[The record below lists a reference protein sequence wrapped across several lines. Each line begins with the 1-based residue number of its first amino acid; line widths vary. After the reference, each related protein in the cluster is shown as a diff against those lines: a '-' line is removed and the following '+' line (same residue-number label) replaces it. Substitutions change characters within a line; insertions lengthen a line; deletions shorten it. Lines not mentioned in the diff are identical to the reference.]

1 MKNDL
6 IEEMYLTKENSYF
19 SLEREMFKNAIK
31 EKNISILDIGC
42 GTGVLGL
49 YFRQNQNCT
58 VSGIEIN
65 NAAYLESIKNLDHV
79 IKGNVETLD
88 IPYENNKFD
97 YIVMGDVLEH
107 LINPMGTIKKII
119 KFLKPGG
126 KILITVPNVRHWSIL
141 ISLIFKDKWKYE
153 SWGLLDY
160 THLRFFTKKSL
171 HKMLN
176 DNSFNLVKSSRVI
189 QKKSKSSIFNFF
201 TFGLFS
207 GLLASHTFIEIT
219 KE

>member
-31 EKNISILDIGC
+31 EKNKSILDIGC
-42 GTGVLGL
+42 GTGALGL
-49 YFRQNQNCT
+49 YFRTNQNCN
-58 VSGIEIN
+58 VFGIEIN
-65 NAAYLESIKNLDHV
+65 NAAYLEAKKNLDDV
-79 IKGNVETLD
+79 IKANIETLD
-88 IPYENNKFD
+88 IPYDNNQFD
-97 YIVMGDVLEH
+97 YIIMGDVLEH
-107 LINPMGTIKKII
+107 LINPMGTINKII
-119 KFLKPGG
+119 KLLKPGG

-171 HKMLN
+171 QEMLN
-176 DNSFNLVKSSRVI
+176 DSGFNLVKSSRVI
-189 QKKSKSSIFNFF
+189 QKKSKSSFFNFF
-201 TFGLFS
+201 TFGFFS
-207 GLLASHTFIEIT
+207 GFLASHTFITIT

>member
-6 IEEMYLTKENSYF
+6 IEEMYLNKDNTYF

-42 GTGVLGL
+42 GTGILGL
-49 YFRQNQNCT
+49 YFRKNQNCR
-58 VSGIEIN
+58 VCGIEIN
-65 NAAYLESIKNLDHV
+65 NSAYLESKKNLDDV
-79 IKGNVETLD
+79 IKANVEILD
-88 IPYENNKFD
+88 IPYEKNSFD
-97 YIVMGDVLEH
+97 YIIMGDVLEH
-107 LINPMGTIKKII
+107 LINPIGTIKKLIV
-119 KFLKPGG
+119 FLKPGG

-141 ISLIFKDKWKYE
+141 KSLVFRDKWKYE

-160 THLRFFTKKSL
+160 THLRFFTKSSL
-171 HKMLN
+171 HEMLN
-176 DNSFNLVKSSRVI
+176 DNNFHLVKSRRII
-189 QKKSKSSIFNFF
+189 QKKSKSAFFNFL

-207 GLLASHTFIEIT
+207 GFLASHTFIELT